1 MRLEPIMLS
10 GQVTALGA
18 NARTSREFPVSTGD
32 VLLIGVVASSTGA
45 FRFNFTPSDT
55 SQKYASDL
63 VPSTILAGNA
73 QNPFR
78 LDGESDRWPKEFRN
92 LGEVPPGLFV
102 KNASTITVDVQD
114 TSGAPNTIDI
124 AFYGFRI
131 RA

>member
-1 MRLEPIMLS
+1 MLS
-10 GQVTALGA
+10 GQIAALGA

-32 VLLIGVVASSTGA
+32 VLIIGVVANSTGA

-63 VPSTILAGNA
+63 VPSVMLAGTA

-78 LDGESDRWPKEFRN
+78 IDGDADRWPKEFKM
-92 LGEVPPGLFV
+92 LSELPAGLFV

-114 TSGAPNTIDI
+114 TSAAPNTIDI
-124 AFYGFRI
+124 AFYGYRI
-131 RA
+131 RG